1 MFLYKE
7 SNLPIRIVMIVM
19 WMCVMEIWSGRLY
32 TLASNLDEQTDK
44 ISAVKLGNELCR
56 PRRTVVA
63 VDPYKHKY
71 YPYFISLYQCNGACQ
86 NSPPLIRHCVE
97 KEVVPVYLW
106 ALNELT
112 QQNETLKLYNHT
124 SCRCECVLD
133 GSKCKETQKWD
144 QKQCRC
150 VCDQSQSNS
159 CPKFY
164 QWDESQCQCL
174 CDRACPK
181 KKTLNG
187 TNCSCQCKDGKY
199 RKCNEKGKLLNESD
213 CKCIEPGRLHD
224 DEQCTG
230 LPTKWAII
238 IIIISFFAF
247 FIFAFDCILFGKRTG
262 CFYISTHLCSAE
274 TKINE
279 ERLPIKD
286 RSPSQGT
293 SEVNL

>member
-7 SNLPIRIVMIVM
+7 SNAPIRIMMNVM
-19 WMCVMEIWSGRLY
+19 WMCVMAIWSGRLY
-32 TLASNLDEQTDK
+32 ALAVNLHDKTDN
-44 ISAVKLGNELCR
+44 ISVVELDNELCR

-63 VDPYKHKY
+63 VDPSEYRY
-71 YPYFISLYQCNGACQ
+71 YPYFISLHQCNGACQ
-86 NSPPLIRHCVE
+86 NYTPLIRHCVK
-97 KEVVPVYLW
+97 KEADPVYLW
-106 ALNELT
+106 VFNELT
-112 QQNETLKLYNHT
+112 QQNETLVLYNHT
-124 SCRCECVLD
+124 SCKCECVLD
-133 GSKCKETQKWD
+133 GSGCKETQKWD
-144 QKQCRC
+144 QKKCQC
-150 VCDQSQSNS
+150 VCDQSQPKS
-159 CPKFY
+159 CPEFY
-164 QWDESQCQCL
+164 EWDESQCQCL
-174 CDRACPK
+174 CDRTCPK
-181 KKTLNG
+181 KKNLNE
-187 TNCSCQCKDGKY
+187 TNCSCQCKPGKY

-213 CKCIEPGRLHD
+213 CKCIEPGRLYD

-262 CFYISTHLCSAE
+262 CFYISTHLCSE
-274 TKINE
+274 TKNNE

>member
-7 SNLPIRIVMIVM
+7 SNAPIRIMMNVM
-19 WMCVMEIWSGRLY
+19 WMCVMAIWSGRLY
-32 TLASNLDEQTDK
+32 ALAVNLDNKTDN
-44 ISAVKLGNELCR
+44 ISVVELDNELCR

-63 VDPYKHKY
+63 VDPSKYRY
-71 YPYFISLYQCNGACQ
+71 YPYFISLHQCNGACQ
-86 NSPPLIRHCVE
+86 NYTPLIRQCVK
-97 KEVVPVYLW
+97 KEADPVYLW
-106 ALNELT
+106 VFNELT
-112 QQNETLKLYNHT
+112 LQNETLVLYNHT
-124 SCRCECVLD
+124 SCKCECVLD
-133 GSKCKETQKWD
+133 GSGCKETQKWD
-144 QKQCRC
+144 QKKCQC
-150 VCDQSQSNS
+150 VCDQSQPKS
-159 CPKFY
+159 CPEFY
-164 QWDESQCQCL
+164 EWDESQCQCL
-174 CDRACPK
+174 CYRTCPK
-181 KKTLNG
+181 KKNLNE
-187 TNCSCQCKDGKY
+187 TNCSCQCKPGKY

-213 CKCIEPGRLHD
+213 CKCIEPGRLYD

-262 CFYISTHLCSAE
+262 CFYISTHLCSE
-274 TKINE
+274 TKNNE